1 MKLSKEL
8 LMRAVNAAFEF
19 NAENK
24 NANAH
29 VTYDAYSLT
38 LGLNVCGSES
48 WNYYKISS
56 RFQRVSDL
64 HADSHEENLVGFLL
78 ALESHSSTL

>member
-8 LMRAVNAAFEF
+8 LLQAVNAAFEF
-19 NAENK
+19 NAENE

-29 VTYDAYSLT
+29 VTYGAYSLT
-38 LGLNVCGSES
+38 LGLNVYGSES

-56 RFQRVSDL
+56 RFQHISDM
-64 HADSHEENLVGFLL
+64 HTDSHEENLEGFLL
-78 ALESHSSTL
+78 ALESHTRHV